1 MNLDIPNSNVCVGK
15 KIIKVIKTV
24 LAQKFKRDATYNGD
38 ISFSE
43 DKEASR
49 TSADSSAREETST
62 CTASEKEKRRDHK
75 PKIKLGII
83 EY

>member
-1 MNLDIPNSNVCVGK
+1 MYVLEK

-24 LAQKFKRDATYNGD
+24 LAHKFERDATYNGD

-49 TSADSSAREETST
+49 TSADSSAREDTST
-62 CTASEKEKRRDHK
+62 CTASEKKKKEGSQTKD
-75 PKIKLGII
+75 KIRYNRIV
-83 EY
+83 EWDR